1 MNASIPTPTK
11 SRRSE
16 PPDKTRRG
24 EIASILLTSMAV
36 TVLVALVL
44 WQGLG
49 LIATIVEKKELTQTG
64 IQASATITK
73 HHSKVIPSDRG
84 TTEKFL
90 IDYTFTPPSHAE
102 EHASN
107 VELPSELW
115 NTVEVGSTILVTY
128 KPEDRSDNQPTMMLK
143 RLLPADAGVIE
154 IYVSVLVVATCVWF
168 AVWLAR
174 VIMSRR
180 RKSRGAGTRSSTVE
194 LDRST
199 KRSAKHAA
207 PKALMPE
214 KLRGLLESVVIILA
228 LLMALA
234 LVFCVLLFGL
244 TFVGPRVVEAIL
256 NFLL

>member
-16 PPDKTRRG
+16 PPDKARRG
-24 EIASILLTSMAV
+24 EIASVLLTSMAV

-44 WQGLG
+44 WQSLG

-64 IQASATITK
+64 IQATATITK

-90 IDYTFTPPSHAE
+90 IDYTFTPPKHAE

-107 VELPSELW
+107 VALPRELW
-115 NTVEVGSTILVTY
+115 DTVEVGSTVLVTY
-128 KPEDRSDNQPTMMLK
+128 KPEERSDNQPTMMLK
-143 RLLPADAGVIE
+143 RLLPTDAGVVG
-154 IYVSVLVVATCVWF
+154 IYVSVLVVATCIWL

-180 RKSRGAGTRSSTVE
+180 RRSRGAGPRSSTVE
-194 LDRST
+194 LDGSK
-199 KRSAKHAA
+199 KRSAKDAA
-207 PKALMPE
+207 SKAPMPE
-214 KLRGLLESVVIILA
+214 KLRGLLDSVVIILA

-234 LVFCVLLFGL
+234 LGFCVLVFGL
-244 TFVGPRVVEAIL
+244 EFVGTRVVEAIQ